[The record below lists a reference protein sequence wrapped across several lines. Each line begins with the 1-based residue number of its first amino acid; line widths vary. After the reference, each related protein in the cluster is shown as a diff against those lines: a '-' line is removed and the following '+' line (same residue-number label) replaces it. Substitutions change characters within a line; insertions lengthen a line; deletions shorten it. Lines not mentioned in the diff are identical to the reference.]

1 MTDLT
6 FVVGMSLT
14 IIGIILAFLAMVMML
29 LPGEAGAPR
38 EAGILLIGPLPI
50 IFGTDRQ
57 SVKLLV
63 ILAIVLMLIVSALTI
78 LPYLVR

>member
-6 FVVGMSLT
+6 FVGMALT
-14 IIGIILAFLAMVMML
+14 IVGVILAFLAMVMIAVGGRSGKMK
-29 LPGEAGAPR
+29 GG
-38 EAGILLIGPLPI
+38 GILLIGPLPI

-63 ILAIVLMLIVSALTI
+63 ILAIILMLIVSTLTI

>member
-1 MTDLT
+1 
-6 FVVGMSLT
+6 MSLT
-14 IIGIILAFLAMVMML
+14 VIGIILAFLAMVMIAVGGRSGNMK
-29 LPGEAGAPR
+29 GG
-38 EAGILLIGPLPI
+38 GILLIGPLPI

-63 ILAIVLMLIVSALTI
+63 ILAIILMLIVSTLTI

>member
-1 MTDLT
+1 MN
-6 FVVGMSLT
+6 LT
-14 IIGIILAFLAMVMML
+14 IIGIILAFLAMVMIAI
-29 LPGEAGAPR
+29 AGR
-38 EAGILLIGPLPI
+38 SGNSKGAGILLIGPLPI

-63 ILAIVLMLIVSALTI
+63 ILAIILMLIVSTLTI

>member
-1 MTDLT
+1 LTDLT
-6 FVVGMSLT
+6 FVGMALT
-14 IIGIILAFLAMVMML
+14 IVGVILAFLAMVMIAVGGRSGKMK
-29 LPGEAGAPR
+29 GG
-38 EAGILLIGPLPI
+38 GILLIGPLPI

-63 ILAIVLMLIVSALTI
+63 ILAIILMLIVSTLTI